1 MTDTRWLAERA
12 VGDYAPDPDEG
23 LTQTLRRVQRRQ
35 RRQRAGAVMAALA
48 VCGAT
53 AVGVWLA
60 YHGTRGA
67 VPPTSPSPHATSAA
81 SDTRPRIGDTSLPAG
96 FVPERIISSSRT
108 RLVLQAPPGQARWT
122 FHGNTCSVAQ
132 RWLTVQGGGGLGAA
146 GCSLGDAYLSTNN
159 PGSLGG
165 NGALFSVAGGRTL
178 PDVAVRIRVKLAN
191 GRTMT
196 VRARHGLWLVV
207 AQRCGDYQGTEIR
220 SAEAIGADGRVLRK
234 VRYQRERP
242 PGPAARVVIGAS
254 LSPRPTLPWPPC

>member
-132 RWLTVQGGGGLGAA
+132 RWLTVK
-146 GCSLGDAYLSTNN
+146 
-159 PGSLGG
+159 GG

-254 LSPRPTLPWPPC
+254 LSPRPTL